1 VAAKHRAGSS
11 SGSRLA
17 VVALAAAATGAL
29 AIGAVA
35 VVDGFPG
42 NGSSTTMAAAA
53 TESPLRTQP
62 ASTPPSPV
70 PSPVPTPVAVP
81 LHVLAAAPDGS
92 TAVSGAQP
100 VVITFDEPV
109 ALSGPMPQITP
120 ATPGRWST
128 PTPNT
133 LRFGP
138 DIPFPP
144 DTAVTVVVPSG
155 VSAVNGGVLDEQTT
169 VTYHVADG
177 SVLRLQQLLAD
188 LHYLPVTFT
197 PSSAEVDTEAAQ
209 GAMAFEP
216 PAGDFSMRFASTPQ
230 PLAALWRPGVVNA
243 MTTGAVMAFENVHHL
258 TIDGVAGP
266 AVWSAL
272 LQDAV
277 NGTLD
282 PQPYSWAWT
291 TITRPETLHVWSD
304 GQFVFESKANTGISA
319 APTPK
324 GSWPVFSRF
333 RSQTMKGTNPD
344 GTKYNDPGVP
354 FINYFNGGDAIHGFP
369 RASYGSPQSLG
380 CVELPYA
387 AAAQVWNLIDYGT
400 VVTVSS

>member
-1 VAAKHRAGSS
+1 MSAKHRAGSS
-11 SGSRLA
+11 SGGRVA
-17 VVALAAAATGAL
+17 VVLLAAAVTAAL
-29 AIGAVA
+29 AIGAVV
-35 VVDGFPG
+35 VVDVFPG
-42 NGSSTTMAAAA
+42 TGSRTTMAAAA
-53 TESPLRTQP
+53 TESPARTQVAGTP
-62 ASTPPSPV
+62 ASPTAE
-70 PSPVPTPVAVP
+70 PTPVAVP
-81 LHVLAAAPDGS
+81 LRIVAATPDGS
-92 TAVSGAQP
+92 AAVGGAQP
-100 VVITFDEPV
+100 IVITFDEPV

-120 ATPGRWST
+120 TTPGRWST
-128 PTPNT
+128 PTSDT
-133 LRFGP
+133 LRFDP
-138 DIPFPP
+138 DVPFPP
-144 DTAVTVVVPSG
+144 DTTVTIVVPSG
-155 VSAVNGGVLDEQTT
+155 VRAVNGGVLAEQRT
-169 VTYHVADG
+169 VSYHVSDG
-177 SVLRLQQLLAD
+177 SVLRLQQLLAE
-188 LHYLPVTFT
+188 LHYLPVAFT
-197 PSSAEVDTEAAQ
+197 PTASEVDTAAAQ
-209 GAMAFEP
+209 GSMAFEP

-230 PLAALWRPGVVNA
+230 PLAALWRPGVLNT
-243 MTTGAVMAFENVHHL
+243 MTTGAIMAFENVHHL

-291 TITRPETLHVWSD
+291 TMTRPETLHIWSD
-304 GQFVFESKANTGISA
+304 GQFVFESRANTGISA

-333 RSQTMKGTNPD
+333 RTQTMQGTNPD
-344 GTKYNDPGVP
+344 GTKYKDPGVP
-354 FINYFNGGDAIHGFP
+354 FISYFNGGDAIHGFP